1 MTDIFEIETLI
12 LELLLIVS
20 IVAVVVRRFRIP
32 YTVGLVL
39 AGLALSLRPPIQLE
53 LTPELILAILLP
65 PLLFEAAFHLNIDH
79 LRRNV
84 GTILLLAIPGV
95 ILTML
100 ITGGIVSFGGGL
112 PLDAALVFGAL
123 IAATDPVSVV
133 GIFRRIGAPK
143 RLEVL
148 LEGESLFN
156 DGTAIVLFGI
166 ALGALGTG
174 QPDVVQGAID
184 FIIVGGG
191 GVLVG
196 LVLGVLAIPLLARID
211 DHLVETTL
219 TTVLAFGSYLVAEQL
234 QVSGV
239 HLSGVLA
246 VVTAGL
252 IAGNVG
258 RREMS
263 PTTRIAVLNFWE
275 YVAFLANSVIFLV
288 IGLQVDLSGLVSNW
302 QPILWAIVGVLVSR
316 AAGIY
321 ALSRL
326 GRPIPPTWR
335 HVMWWGGLRGAIA
348 LALALSVPLSMGEER
363 STLLHMA
370 FGVVLFTLLIQ
381 GLSMEGLVKRLGL
394 VTQSEEQSDYEIRR
408 ARALAARSGHEHMQR
423 MYTEGLISLHTWE
436 RVQPIL
442 RDRSEAL
449 AKAVQERLKL
459 SPSLEADEVLSAR
472 KEELRA
478 QRDMLAKLRRDGV
491 ITDVT
496 MEHLVA
502 EVDAAMELEP
512 DVWPS
517 GILDFSAKAR
527 IKKLL
532 MVVIQ
537 DRDLNSVATALTQR
551 NIPSTIIKSTGGFF
565 AQTNHTLLIGLAEE
579 EPTEA
584 VSAIKEA
591 AKERVEFV
599 STLPGTEPVPIA
611 EAEAVKVHGATVFM
625 FDVERYEAI

>member
-100 ITGGIVSFGGGL
+100 ITGGILSFGAGL
-112 PLDAALVFGAL
+112 PLTAALVFGAL

-174 QPDVVQGAID
+174 EFDIVQGAID
-184 FIIVGGG
+184 FVIVGGG

-196 LVLGVLAIPLLARID
+196 LILGVIAIPLLARID

-219 TTVLAFGSYLVAEQL
+219 TTLLAFGSYLVAEQL
-234 QVSGV
+234 HV
-239 HLSGVLA
+239 SGVLA

-288 IGLQVDLSGLVSNW
+288 IGLQVDLPGLVSNW
-302 QPILWAIVGVLVSR
+302 QLILWAIVGVLVSR
-316 AAGIY
+316 AVGIY
-321 ALSRL
+321 GLSRL
-326 GRPIPPTWR
+326 GRPIPSNWR

-363 STLLHMA
+363 SSLLHMA
-370 FGVVLFTLLIQ
+370 FGVVLFTLLVQ

-394 VTQSEEQSDYEIRR
+394 VTQSEQQSDYQIRR
-408 ARALAARSGHEHMQR
+408 ARALAARSGHEHMQS

-442 RDRSEAL
+442 KDRSEAL
-449 AKAVQERLKL
+449 AKAVQELL
-459 SPSLEADEVLSAR
+459 QSSPSLEADEVLSAR

-478 QRDMLAKLRRDGV
+478 QRDMVAKLRRDGV
-491 ITDVT
+491 ITDST
-496 MEHLVA
+496 FEHLAA

-512 DVWPS
+512 DNWPS
-517 GILDFSAKAR
+517 GILDFGVEPR

-537 DRDLNSVATALTQR
+537 DRDLNSVRTALSQR
-551 NIPSTIIKSTGGFF
+551 NIPSTILKSTGGFLS
-565 AQTNHTLLIGLAEE
+565 QVNHTLLIGVAEDML
-579 EPTEA
+579 PVA
-584 VSAIKEA
+584 VSAITEA
-591 AKERVEFV
+591 AKEREEFV
-599 STLPGTEPVPIA
+599 SALPGTEAIPIA
-611 EAEAVKVHGATVFM
+611 ETVKVHGATVFVL
-625 FDVERYEAI
+625 DVERYEAI

>member
-1 MTDIFEIETLI
+1 MTDIFEIEILI

-20 IVAVVVRRFRIP
+20 VVAVVVRRFRIP

-39 AGLALSLRPPIQLE
+39 AGLALSFRPPIKIE

-65 PLLFEAAFHLNIDH
+65 PLVFEAAFHLNIDK

-95 ILTML
+95 ILTTL
-100 ITGGIVSFGGGL
+100 ITGGIMSYGAGI
-112 PLDAALVFGAL
+112 PLSAALVFGAL

-133 GIFRRIGAPK
+133 AIFRRIGAPK
-143 RLEVL
+143 RLEVM

-174 QPDVVQGAID
+174 DFSIVQGTID
-184 FIIVGGG
+184 FMIIAGGG
-191 GVLVG
+191 ILVG
-196 LVLGVLAIPLLARID
+196 LMLGVIAIPLLARID

-219 TTVLAFGSYLVAEQL
+219 TTVLAFGSYLIAEQL
-234 QVSGV
+234 HV
-239 HLSGVLA
+239 SGVLA
-246 VVTAGL
+246 VVIAGL
-252 IAGNVG
+252 IAGNIG

-263 PTTRIAVLNFWE
+263 PTTRIAVLNYWE

-288 IGLQVDLSGLVSNW
+288 IGLEVDLPGLVSDW
-302 QPILWAIVGVLVSR
+302 QPILWAIVAVLVSR
-316 AAGIY
+316 AVGIY
-321 ALSRL
+321 GLSRL
-326 GRPIPPTWR
+326 GRPIPSNWR

-348 LALALSVPLSMGEER
+348 LALALSVPLSMEEDR

-370 FGVVLFTLLIQ
+370 FGVVLFTLLVQ

-394 VTQSEEQSDYEIRR
+394 VTQSEEQTDYEIRR

-449 AKAVQERLKL
+449 AKAVQGLL
-459 SPSLEADEVLSAR
+459 QSSPGLEADEVLSAR
-472 KEELRA
+472 REELRA

-491 ITDVT
+491 IKDVT
-496 MEHLVA
+496 FEHLVA

-517 GILDFSAKAR
+517 GILDFGVKAR

-537 DRDLNSVATALTQR
+537 DRDLNSVATALSQM
-551 NIPSTIIKSTGGFF
+551 NIPSTIIKSTGGFLS
-565 AQTNHTLLIGLAEE
+565 QVNHTLLIGLAEE
-579 EPTEA
+579 MLPVA
-584 VSAIKEA
+584 VSTIKEA
-591 AKERVEFV
+591 AKEREEFV
-599 STLPGTEPVPIA
+599 SMLPDTEGIPI
-611 EAEAVKVHGATVFM
+611 AEAVKVHGATVFV

>member
-39 AGLALSLRPPIQLE
+39 AGLALSLRPPIELE

-65 PLLFEAAFHLNIDH
+65 PLLFEAAFHLNFDH

-112 PLDAALVFGAL
+112 PLGAALVFGAL

-143 RLEVL
+143 RMEVL

-166 ALGALGTG
+166 ALAAMGTG
-174 QPDVVQGAID
+174 QLDVVQGAID
-184 FIIVGGG
+184 FVIVGGG

-196 LVLGVLAIPLLARID
+196 LVLGVIAIPLLARID

-219 TTVLAFGSYLVAEQL
+219 TTVLAFGSYLVAEEL
-234 QVSGV
+234 HV
-239 HLSGVLA
+239 SGVLA

-288 IGLQVDLSGLVSNW
+288 IGLQVDLPGLVSNW
-302 QPILWAIVGVLVSR
+302 QLILWAILGVLVSR

-321 ALSRL
+321 GLSRL
-326 GRPIPPTWR
+326 GWPIPSNWR

-348 LALALSVPLSMGEER
+348 LALALSIPLSMGEDR
-363 STLLHMA
+363 STLLDMA
-370 FGVVLFTLLIQ
+370 FGVVLFTLLVQ

-394 VTQSEEQSDYEIRR
+394 VTQSEEQTDYEIRR
-408 ARALAARSGHEHMQR
+408 ARALAARSGHDHMKQ
-423 MYTEGLISLHTWE
+423 MYAEGLISFHTWE
-436 RVQPIL
+436 RVHPIL

-449 AKAVQERLKL
+449 AESVQELLQR
-459 SPSLEADEVLSAR
+459 SPGLEADEVLIAR

-478 QRDMLAKLRRDGV
+478 QRGMLTKLRRDGV
-491 ITDVT
+491 ITDSTLEKLVT
-496 MEHLVA
+496 
-502 EVDAAMELEP
+502 EVDAAIELEP
-512 DVWPS
+512 EVWPS
-517 GILDFSAKAR
+517 GILDFGTTAR
-527 IKKLL
+527 IQKLL
-532 MVVIQ
+532 MVIIQ
-537 DRDLNSVATALTQR
+537 DRDLNSVTTGLSQM
-551 NIPSTIIKSTGGFF
+551 NIPSTIIRSTGGFL
-565 AQTNHTLLIGLAEE
+565 AQVNHTLLIGLAEE
-579 EPTEA
+579 MLPVA
-584 VSAIKEA
+584 IASIKEA
-591 AKERVEFV
+591 ANERVEYV
-599 STLPGTEPVPIA
+599 SALPGTQAIPIA
-611 EAEAVKVHGATVFM
+611 EAETVTVQGATVFV
-625 FDVERYEAI
+625 FEVERYEAI

>member
-1 MTDIFEIETLI
+1 MTEILETEILI

-39 AGLALSLRPPIQLE
+39 AGLALSLRPPLQLE

-79 LRRNV
+79 LKRNV

-100 ITGGIVSFGGGL
+100 ITGGIVSFGAGL
-112 PLDAALVFGAL
+112 PLGAALVFGAL

-143 RLEVL
+143 RLEIL

-166 ALGALGTG
+166 ALTALGTS
-174 QPDVVQGAID
+174 QLDVVQGAID
-184 FIIVGGG
+184 FVIVGGG

-211 DHLVETTL
+211 DRLVETTL
-219 TTVLAFGSYLVAEQL
+219 TMVLAFGSYLVAEEL
-234 QVSGV
+234 GV
-239 HLSGVLA
+239 SGVLA

-288 IGLQVDLSGLVSNW
+288 IGLQVDLPGLVSNW
-302 QPILWAIVGVLVSR
+302 QPILWAIVAVLTSR
-316 AAGIY
+316 AVGIY
-321 ALSRL
+321 VLSRL
-326 GRPIPPTWR
+326 GSTIPSNWR

-348 LALALSVPLSMGEER
+348 LALALSVPLSMGEDR
-363 STLLHMA
+363 STLLDMA
-370 FGVVLFTLLIQ
+370 FGVVLFTLLVQ

-394 VTQSEEQSDYEIRR
+394 VTQTNERGDYEIRR
-408 ARALAARSGHEHMQR
+408 ARALAARSGHDHMKQ

-436 RVQPIL
+436 RVHPIL

-449 AKAVQERLKL
+449 AKAVQELL
-459 SPSLEADEVLSAR
+459 QSSPGLEADEVLSAR

-478 QRDMLAKLRRDGV
+478 QRGMLAKLRRDGV

-496 MEHLVA
+496 FEHLA
-502 EVDAAMELEP
+502 SEVDASMELEP

-517 GILDFSAKAR
+517 GILDFGTKAR
-527 IKKLL
+527 IQKLL
-532 MVVIQ
+532 LVIIQ
-537 DRDLNSVATALTQR
+537 DRDLNSVTTGLSQM
-551 NIPSTIIKSTGGFF
+551 NIPSTIIKSTGGFL
-565 AQTNHTLLIGLAEE
+565 AQANHTLLIGLAEE
-579 EPTEA
+579 MLP
-584 VSAIKEA
+584 VSVATIKEA
-591 AKERVEFV
+591 ANERVEFV
-599 STLPGTEPVPIA
+599 SALPGTQPIPIA
-611 EAEAVKVHGATVFM
+611 EAETVTVQGATVFV
-625 FDVERYEAI
+625 FEVDRYEAI

>member
-1 MTDIFEIETLI
+1 MSDIFEIETLI

-39 AGLALSLRPPIQLE
+39 AGLALSLRPPIELE

-100 ITGGIVSFGGGL
+100 ITGGILSFGAGL
-112 PLDAALVFGAL
+112 PLTAALVFGAL

-174 QPDVVQGAID
+174 EFDVVQGAID
-184 FIIVGGG
+184 FVIVGGG
-191 GVLVG
+191 GVVVG

-219 TTVLAFGSYLVAEQL
+219 TTVLAFGSYIVAEQL
-234 QVSGV
+234 HV
-239 HLSGVLA
+239 SGVLA

-288 IGLQVDLSGLVSNW
+288 IGLQVDLPGLVSNW
-302 QPILWAIVGVLVSR
+302 QLILWAILGVLVSR
-316 AAGIY
+316 AVGIY
-321 ALSRL
+321 GLSRL
-326 GRPIPPTWR
+326 GRAIPSNWR

-370 FGVVLFTLLIQ
+370 FGVVLFTLLVQ

-394 VTQSEEQSDYEIRR
+394 VTQSEQQSDYQIRR

-423 MYTEGLISLHTWE
+423 MFTEGLISLHTWE

-442 RDRSEAL
+442 KDRSEAL
-449 AKAVQERLKL
+449 AKAVQELL
-459 SPSLEADEVLSAR
+459 QSSPSLEADEVLSAR

-478 QRDMLAKLRRDGV
+478 QRDMIAKLRRDGV
-491 ITDVT
+491 ITDST
-496 MEHLVA
+496 FEHLAA
-502 EVDAAMELEP
+502 EVDAAMELEQ

-517 GILDFSAKAR
+517 GILDFGVEPR

-537 DRDLNSVATALTQR
+537 DRDLNSVGTTLSQR
-551 NIPSTIIKSTGGFF
+551 NIPSTILKSTGGFLS
-565 AQTNHTLLIGLAEE
+565 QVNHTLLIGVEE
-579 EPTEA
+579 EMLPVA
-584 VSAIKEA
+584 VSAITEA
-591 AKERVEFV
+591 AKEREEFV
-599 STLPGTEPVPIA
+599 SALPGTEAIPI
-611 EAEAVKVHGATVFM
+611 AEAVKVHGATVFVL
-625 FDVERYEAI
+625 DVERYEAI

>member
-1 MTDIFEIETLI
+1 MTDIFEIEILI

-39 AGLALSLRPPIQLE
+39 AGLALSLRPPLRLE

-95 ILTML
+95 VLTML
-100 ITGGIVSFGGGL
+100 ITGGIVSFGAGL
-112 PLDAALVFGAL
+112 PLGAGLVFGAL

-133 GIFRRIGAPK
+133 AIFGRIGAPK
-143 RLEVL
+143 RLEVM

-174 QPDVVQGAID
+174 QLNVVQGAID
-184 FIIVGGG
+184 FVIVGGG

-196 LVLGVLAIPLLARID
+196 LILGVLAIPLLARID

-219 TTVLAFGSYLVAEQL
+219 TTVLAFGSYIVAEQL
-234 QVSGV
+234 HV
-239 HLSGVLA
+239 SGVLA
-246 VVTAGL
+246 VVIAGL
-252 IAGNVG
+252 IAGNIG

-288 IGLQVDLSGLVSNW
+288 IGLEVDLPGLVSDW
-302 QPILWAIVGVLVSR
+302 QPILWAIVAVLVSR
-316 AAGIY
+316 AVGIY
-321 ALSRL
+321 GLSHL
-326 GRPIPPTWR
+326 GRPIPSNWR

-370 FGVVLFTLLIQ
+370 FGVVLFTLLVQ

-408 ARALAARSGHEHMQR
+408 ARALAARSGHEHMRQ

-449 AKAVQERLKL
+449 AKAVQELL
-459 SPSLEADEVLSAR
+459 QSSPGLEADEVLSAR

-517 GILDFSAKAR
+517 GILDFGVKAR

-551 NIPSTIIKSTGGFF
+551 NIPSTIIKSTGGFLS
-565 AQTNHTLLIGLAEE
+565 QVNHTLLIGIAEE
-579 EPTEA
+579 MLPVA

-591 AKERVEFV
+591 AKEREEFV
-599 STLPGTEPVPIA
+599 SALPGAEPVPI
-611 EAEAVKVHGATVFM
+611 AEAVKVHGATVFV

>member
-100 ITGGIVSFGGGL
+100 ITSGILHFGAGL
-112 PLDAALVFGAL
+112 PLTAALVFGAL

-174 QPDVVQGAID
+174 QPDLVQGAID
-184 FIIVGGG
+184 FVIVGGG

-196 LVLGVLAIPLLARID
+196 LILGVLAIPLLARID

-234 QVSGV
+234 HV
-239 HLSGVLA
+239 SGVLA

-288 IGLQVDLSGLVSNW
+288 IGLQVDLPGLVSNW
-302 QPILWAIVGVLVSR
+302 QLILWAILGVLVSR
-316 AAGIY
+316 AVGIY
-321 ALSRL
+321 GLSRL
-326 GRPIPPTWR
+326 GRPIPSNWR

-363 STLLHMA
+363 SSLLHMA

-394 VTQSEEQSDYEIRR
+394 VTQSDEQSDYEIRR
-408 ARALAARSGHEHMQR
+408 ARALSARSGQEHMQR
-423 MYTEGLISLHTWE
+423 MFTEGLISLHTWE

-449 AKAVQERLKL
+449 AKAVQELLQR
-459 SPSLEADEVLSAR
+459 SPRLEADEVLSAR

-491 ITDVT
+491 ITDST
-496 MEHLVA
+496 YEHLA
-502 EVDAAMELEP
+502 SEVNAAMELEP
-512 DVWPS
+512 GGWPS
-517 GILDFSAKAR
+517 GILDFGEEAR
-527 IKKLL
+527 IGRLL

-537 DRDLNSVATALTQR
+537 DRDLNSVTTALSQR
-551 NIPSTIIKSTGGFF
+551 NIPSTIIKSTGGFLSQ
-565 AQTNHTLLIGLAEE
+565 ANHTLLIGLAEE
-579 EPTEA
+579 MLPLA

-591 AKERVEFV
+591 AEARVEYV
-599 STLPGTEPVPIA
+599 SALPGIEAVPIA
-611 EAEAVKVHGATVFM
+611 ESEAITVHGATVFV

>member
-1 MTDIFEIETLI
+1 MTDIFEIEVLI

-39 AGLALSLRPPIQLE
+39 AGLALSFRPPLKIE

-65 PLLFEAAFHLNIDH
+65 PLVFEAAFHLNIDK

-100 ITGGIVSFGGGL
+100 ITGGIVSYGAGL
-112 PLDAALVFGAL
+112 PLGAALVFGAL

-133 GIFRRIGAPK
+133 AIFRRIGAPK
-143 RLEVL
+143 RLEVM

-174 QPDVVQGAID
+174 QFSLVQGTID
-184 FIIVGGG
+184 FVIIAGGG
-191 GVLVG
+191 ILVG
-196 LVLGVLAIPLLARID
+196 LVLGVIAIPLLARID

-234 QVSGV
+234 HV
-239 HLSGVLA
+239 SGVLA
-246 VVTAGL
+246 VVIAGL
-252 IAGNVG
+252 IAGNIG

-288 IGLQVDLSGLVSNW
+288 IGLEVDLPGLVSDW
-302 QPILWAIVGVLVSR
+302 QPILWAIFAVLVSR
-316 AAGIY
+316 AVGIY
-321 ALSRL
+321 GLSRL
-326 GRPIPPTWR
+326 GRPIPSNWR

-348 LALALSVPLSMGEER
+348 LALALSVPPSMGEER

-370 FGVVLFTLLIQ
+370 FGVVLFTLLVQ

-394 VTQSEEQSDYEIRR
+394 VAQSEEQSDYEIRR

-449 AKAVQERLKL
+449 AKAVQELL
-459 SPSLEADEVLSAR
+459 QSSPGLEADEVLSAR

-491 ITDVT
+491 ITDAT

-517 GILDFSAKAR
+517 GILDFGVKPR

-551 NIPSTIIKSTGGFF
+551 NIPSTIIKSTGGFLS
-565 AQTNHTLLIGLAEE
+565 QVNHTLLIGLAEE
-579 EPTEA
+579 MLPLA

-591 AKERVEFV
+591 AKEREEFV
-599 STLPGTEPVPIA
+599 SALPGTDTVPI
-611 EAEAVKVHGATVFM
+611 AEAVKVHGATVFV

>member
-39 AGLALSLRPPIQLE
+39 AGLALSFRPPIELE

-65 PLLFEAAFHLNIDH
+65 PLLFEAAFHLNFDH

-84 GTILLLAIPGV
+84 RTILLLAIPGV
-95 ILTML
+95 IVTML

-112 PLDAALVFGAL
+112 PLGAALVFGAL

-143 RLEVL
+143 RMEVL

-166 ALGALGTG
+166 ALAAMGTG
-174 QPDVVQGAID
+174 QLDVVQGAID
-184 FIIVGGG
+184 FVIVGGG

-196 LVLGVLAIPLLARID
+196 LVLGVIAIPLLARID

-234 QVSGV
+234 AV
-239 HLSGVLA
+239 SGVLA

-288 IGLQVDLSGLVSNW
+288 IGLQVDLPGLVSNW
-302 QPILWAIVGVLVSR
+302 QLILWAILGVLVSR

-321 ALSRL
+321 GLSRL
-326 GRPIPPTWR
+326 GRPIPSNWR

-348 LALALSVPLSMGEER
+348 LALALSIPLSMGEDR
-363 STLLHMA
+363 STLLDMA
-370 FGVVLFTLLIQ
+370 FGVVLFTLLVQ

-408 ARALAARSGHEHMQR
+408 ARALAARSGHDHMKQ

-436 RVQPIL
+436 RVHPIL

-449 AKAVQERLKL
+449 AKSVQELLQR
-459 SPSLEADEVLSAR
+459 SPSLEADEVLIAR

-478 QRDMLAKLRRDGV
+478 QRGMFAKLRRDGV
-491 ITDVT
+491 ITDST
-496 MEHLVA
+496 MEKLVT
-502 EVDAAMELEP
+502 EVDAAIELEP
-512 DVWPS
+512 EVWPS
-517 GILDFSAKAR
+517 GILDFGTTAR
-527 IKKLL
+527 IQKLL
-532 MVVIQ
+532 MVIIQ
-537 DRDLNSVATALTQR
+537 DRDLNSVTTGLSQM
-551 NIPSTIIKSTGGFF
+551 NIPSTIIRSTGGFL
-565 AQTNHTLLIGLAEE
+565 AQVNHTLLIGLAEE
-579 EPTEA
+579 MLPVA
-584 VSAIKEA
+584 IASIKEA
-591 AKERVEFV
+591 ANERVEYV
-599 STLPGTEPVPIA
+599 SALPGTQPIPLAKA
-611 EAEAVKVHGATVFM
+611 ETVTVQGATVFV
-625 FDVERYEAI
+625 FEVERYEAI

>member
-1 MTDIFEIETLI
+1 MTDIFEIEILI

-20 IVAVVVRRFRIP
+20 VVAVVVRRFRIP

-39 AGLALSLRPPIQLE
+39 AGLALSFRPPIKIE

-65 PLLFEAAFHLNIDH
+65 PLVFEAAFHLNIDK

-95 ILTML
+95 ILTTL
-100 ITGGIVSFGGGL
+100 ITGGIMSYGAGI
-112 PLDAALVFGAL
+112 PLSAALVFGAL

-133 GIFRRIGAPK
+133 AIFRRIGAPK
-143 RLEVL
+143 RLEVM

-174 QPDVVQGAID
+174 DFSIVQGTID
-184 FIIVGGG
+184 FMIIAGGG
-191 GVLVG
+191 ILVG
-196 LVLGVLAIPLLARID
+196 LVLGVIAIPLLARID

-219 TTVLAFGSYLVAEQL
+219 TTVLAFGSYLIAEQL
-234 QVSGV
+234 HV
-239 HLSGVLA
+239 SGVLA
-246 VVTAGL
+246 VVIAGL
-252 IAGNVG
+252 IAGNIG

-263 PTTRIAVLNFWE
+263 PTTRIAVLNYWE

-288 IGLQVDLSGLVSNW
+288 IGLEVDLPGLVSDW
-302 QPILWAIVGVLVSR
+302 QPILWAIVAVLVSR
-316 AAGIY
+316 AVGIY
-321 ALSRL
+321 GLSRL
-326 GRPIPPTWR
+326 GRPIPSNWR

-348 LALALSVPLSMGEER
+348 LALALSVPLSMEEDR

-370 FGVVLFTLLIQ
+370 FGVVLFTLLVQ

-394 VTQSEEQSDYEIRR
+394 VTQSEEQTDYEIRR

-449 AKAVQERLKL
+449 AKAVQELL
-459 SPSLEADEVLSAR
+459 QSSPGLEADEVLSAR
-472 KEELRA
+472 REELRA

-491 ITDVT
+491 IKDVT
-496 MEHLVA
+496 FEHLVA

-512 DVWPS
+512 DVWPT
-517 GILDFSAKAR
+517 GILDFGVKAH

-537 DRDLNSVATALTQR
+537 DRDLNSVATALSQM
-551 NIPSTIIKSTGGFF
+551 NIPSTIIKSTGGFLS
-565 AQTNHTLLIGLAEE
+565 QVNHTLLIGLAEE
-579 EPTEA
+579 MLPVA
-584 VSAIKEA
+584 VSTIKEA
-591 AKERVEFV
+591 AKEREEFV
-599 STLPGTEPVPIA
+599 SMLPDTEGIPI
-611 EAEAVKVHGATVFM
+611 AEAVKVHGATVFV

>member
-1 MTDIFEIETLI
+1 
-12 LELLLIVS
+12 
-20 IVAVVVRRFRIP
+20 
-32 YTVGLVL
+32 
-39 AGLALSLRPPIQLE
+39 
-53 LTPELILAILLP
+53 
-65 PLLFEAAFHLNIDH
+65 
-79 LRRNV
+79 
-84 GTILLLAIPGV
+84 
-95 ILTML
+95 
-100 ITGGIVSFGGGL
+100 
-112 PLDAALVFGAL
+112 LVFGAL

-133 GIFRRIGAPK
+133 AIFRRIGAPK
-143 RLEVL
+143 RLEVM

-174 QPDVVQGAID
+174 DFSVVQGTID
-184 FIIVGGG
+184 FVIIAGGG
-191 GVLVG
+191 ILVG
-196 LVLGVLAIPLLARID
+196 LVLGVIAIPLLARID

-219 TTVLAFGSYLVAEQL
+219 TTVLAFGSYIVAEQL
-234 QVSGV
+234 HV
-239 HLSGVLA
+239 SGVLA
-246 VVTAGL
+246 VVIAGL
-252 IAGNVG
+252 IAGNIG

-288 IGLQVDLSGLVSNW
+288 IGLGVDLPGLLADW
-302 QPILWAIVGVLVSR
+302 QPILWAIVAVLVSR
-316 AAGIY
+316 AVGIY
-321 ALSRL
+321 GLARL
-326 GRPIPPTWR
+326 GRPIPSNWR

-370 FGVVLFTLLIQ
+370 FGVVLFTLLVQ

-442 RDRSEAL
+442 RARSEAL
-449 AKAVQERLKL
+449 AKAVQELLQR
-459 SPSLEADEVLSAR
+459 SPGLEADEVLSAR

-491 ITDVT
+491 INDVT
-496 MEHLVA
+496 FEQLAA
-502 EVDAAMELEP
+502 EVDAAMDLEP

-517 GILDFSAKAR
+517 GILDFGVKAR

-537 DRDLNSVATALTQR
+537 DRDLNSVATALSQK
-551 NIPSTIIKSTGGFF
+551 NIPSTIVKSTGGFLN
-565 AQTNHTLLIGLAEE
+565 QVNHTLLIGLAEE
-579 EPTEA
+579 MLPVA
-584 VSAIKEA
+584 VSTIKEA
-591 AKERVEFV
+591 AKEREEFV
-599 STLPGTEPVPIA
+599 SALPGTETVPI
-611 EAEAVKVHGATVFM
+611 AEAVKVHGATVFV

>member
-39 AGLALSLRPPIQLE
+39 AGLALSFRPPIELE

-65 PLLFEAAFHLNIDH
+65 PLLFEAAFHLNFDH

-95 ILTML
+95 IVTML

-112 PLDAALVFGAL
+112 PLGAALVFGAL

-143 RLEVL
+143 RMEVL

-166 ALGALGTG
+166 ALAAMGTG
-174 QPDVVQGAID
+174 QLDVVQGAID
-184 FIIVGGG
+184 FVIVGGG

-196 LVLGVLAIPLLARID
+196 LVLGVIAIPLLARID

-234 QVSGV
+234 AV
-239 HLSGVLA
+239 SGVLA

-288 IGLQVDLSGLVSNW
+288 IGLQVDLPGLVSNW
-302 QPILWAIVGVLVSR
+302 QLILWAILGVLVSR
-316 AAGIY
+316 AVGIY
-321 ALSRL
+321 GLSRL
-326 GRPIPPTWR
+326 GRPIPSNWR

-348 LALALSVPLSMGEER
+348 LALALSIPLSMGEDR
-363 STLLHMA
+363 STLLDMA
-370 FGVVLFTLLIQ
+370 FGVVLFTLLVQ

-394 VTQSEEQSDYEIRR
+394 VTRSEEQSDYEIRR
-408 ARALAARSGHEHMQR
+408 ARALAARSGHDHMKQ

-436 RVQPIL
+436 RVHPIL

-449 AKAVQERLKL
+449 AKSVQELLQR
-459 SPSLEADEVLSAR
+459 SPSLEADEVLIAR

-478 QRDMLAKLRRDGV
+478 QRGMFAKLRRDGV
-491 ITDVT
+491 ITDST
-496 MEHLVA
+496 MEKLVT

-512 DVWPS
+512 EVWPS
-517 GILDFSAKAR
+517 GILEFDTTAR
-527 IKKLL
+527 IQKLL
-532 MVVIQ
+532 MVIIQ
-537 DRDLNSVATALTQR
+537 DRDLNSVTTGLSQM
-551 NIPSTIIKSTGGFF
+551 NIPSTIIRSTGGFL
-565 AQTNHTLLIGLAEE
+565 AQVNHTLLIGLTEE
-579 EPTEA
+579 MLPVA

-591 AKERVEFV
+591 ANERVEYV
-599 STLPGTEPVPIA
+599 SALPGTQPIPLAKA
-611 EAEAVKVHGATVFM
+611 ETVTVQGATVFV
-625 FDVERYEAI
+625 FEVERYEAI

>member
-39 AGLALSLRPPIQLE
+39 AGLALSLRPPIELE

-95 ILTML
+95 LITML
-100 ITGGIVSFGGGL
+100 ITGAIVSFGAGL
-112 PLDAALVFGAL
+112 PITAALVFGAL

-174 QPDVVQGAID
+174 QIDVVQGAID
-184 FIIVGGG
+184 FVIVGGG

-219 TTVLAFGSYLVAEQL
+219 TTVLAFGSYLVAEEL
-234 QVSGV
+234 HV
-239 HLSGVLA
+239 SGVLA

-288 IGLQVDLSGLVSNW
+288 IGLQVDLPGLVSNW

-316 AAGIY
+316 AVGIY
-321 ALSRL
+321 GLSRL
-326 GRPIPPTWR
+326 GRPIPSKWR

-370 FGVVLFTLLIQ
+370 FGVVLFTLLVQ

-394 VTQSEEQSDYEIRR
+394 VTQSEQQSDYEIRR

-442 RDRSEAL
+442 KDRSEAL
-449 AKAVQERLKL
+449 AKAVQELL
-459 SPSLEADEVLSAR
+459 QSSPSLEADEVLSAR

-478 QRDMLAKLRRDGV
+478 QRDMVGKLRRDGV
-491 ITDVT
+491 ITDST
-496 MEHLVA
+496 FEHLAA
-502 EVDAAMELEP
+502 EVDAAMELEL
-512 DVWPS
+512 DVWPP
-517 GILDFSAKAR
+517 GILDFGVEAR

-537 DRDLNSVATALTQR
+537 DRDLNSVATALSQV
-551 NIPSTIIKSTGGFF
+551 NIPSTVVNSTGGFLS
-565 AQTNHTLLIGLAEE
+565 QVNHTLLIGLAEE
-579 EPTEA
+579 MLPVA
-584 VSAIKEA
+584 VSTIKEA
-591 AKERVEFV
+591 AKEREEFV
-599 STLPGTEPVPIA
+599 SALPGTEAIPI
-611 EAEAVKVHGATVFM
+611 AEAVKVHGATVFV

>member
-39 AGLALSLRPPIQLE
+39 AGLALSFRPPIQIE

-65 PLLFEAAFHLNIDH
+65 PLVFEAAFHLNIDK
-79 LRRNV
+79 LRRNT

-95 ILTML
+95 ILTTL
-100 ITGGIVSFGGGL
+100 ITGGIVSFGAGI
-112 PLDAALVFGAL
+112 PLSAALVFGAL

-133 GIFRRIGAPK
+133 AIFRRIGAPK
-143 RLEVL
+143 RLEVM

-174 QPDVVQGAID
+174 DFSVVQGTID
-184 FIIVGGG
+184 FLIIAGGG
-191 GVLVG
+191 IVVG
-196 LVLGVLAIPLLARID
+196 LVIGAIAIPLLARID

-219 TTVLAFGSYLVAEQL
+219 TTLIAFGSYLVAEQL
-234 QVSGV
+234 HV
-239 HLSGVLA
+239 SGVLA
-246 VVTAGL
+246 VVIAGL
-252 IAGNVG
+252 IAGNIG
-258 RREMS
+258 RKEMS

-288 IGLQVDLSGLVSNW
+288 IGLEVDLPGLVADW
-302 QPILWAIVGVLVSR
+302 QPILWAIVAVLVSR

-321 ALSRL
+321 GLSRL
-326 GRPIPPTWR
+326 GRPIPSNWR

-363 STLLHMA
+363 TTLLHMA
-370 FGVVLFTLLIQ
+370 FGVVLFTLLVQ

-394 VTQSEEQSDYEIRR
+394 VTQSEEQTDYEIRR

-449 AKAVQERLKL
+449 AKAVQELL
-459 SPSLEADEVLSAR
+459 QSSPGLEADEVLSAR

-491 ITDVT
+491 INEVT
-496 MEHLVA
+496 FEHLVA

-512 DVWPS
+512 DAWPS
-517 GILDFSAKAR
+517 GILDFGTEAR

-537 DRDLNSVATALTQR
+537 DRDLNSVATALSQR
-551 NIPSTIIKSTGGFF
+551 NIPSTIVKSTGGFLS
-565 AQTNHTLLIGLAEE
+565 QVNHTLVIGLVEE
-579 EPTEA
+579 MLPVA
-584 VSAIKEA
+584 VSTIKEA
-591 AKERVEFV
+591 AKEREEFL
-599 STLPGTEPVPIA
+599 SALPGTEAVPI
-611 EAEAVKVHGATVFM
+611 AEAVKVHGATVFV

>member
-1 MTDIFEIETLI
+1 MTDIFEFETLI
-12 LELLLIVS
+12 LGLLLIVS
-20 IVAVVVRRFRIP
+20 IVAVAVRWLRIP

-39 AGLALSLRPPIQLE
+39 AGLVLSFRPPIELE
-53 LTPELILAILLP
+53 LTPELILAILMP

-84 GTILLLAIPGV
+84 GTIALLAIPGV
-95 ILTML
+95 IFTMV
-100 ITGGIVSFGGGL
+100 ITGGIVHFGAGL
-112 PLDAALVFGAL
+112 PQGAALVFGAL

-133 GIFRRIGAPK
+133 AIFRRIGAPK

-166 ALGALGTG
+166 ALTALGTG
-174 QPDVVQGAID
+174 QPDVVQGAIN
-184 FIIVGGG
+184 FVIVGGG

-219 TTVLAFGSYLVAEQL
+219 TTVLAFGSYIVAEQL
-234 QVSGV
+234 NVGGV

-252 IAGNVG
+252 IAGNIG

-275 YVAFLANSVIFLV
+275 YVAFLANSVIFLL
-288 IGLQVDLSGLVSNW
+288 IGLQVDLPGLVEDW
-302 QPILWAIVGVLVSR
+302 QPILWAIVAVLVSR
-316 AAGIY
+316 AVGIY
-321 ALSRL
+321 GLSRL
-326 GRPIPPTWR
+326 GRPIPSNWR

-348 LALALSVPLSMGEER
+348 LALALSIPLSMGEER

-370 FGVVLFTLLIQ
+370 FGVVLFTLLVQ

-394 VTQSEEQSDYEIRR
+394 VTQSEQQSDYEIRR

-423 MYTEGLISLHTWE
+423 MYSEGLISLHTWE

-449 AKAVQERLKL
+449 AKSVQELL
-459 SPSLEADEVLSAR
+459 QSSPSLEADEVLSAR

-491 ITDVT
+491 LTDVT
-496 MEHLVA
+496 FEHLVA

-512 DVWPS
+512 DVYPS
-517 GILDFSAKAR
+517 GILDFGAEAR

-551 NIPSTIIKSTGGFF
+551 NIPSTIIKSTGGFLS
-565 AQTNHTLLIGLAEE
+565 QLNHTLLIGLGEE
-579 EPTEA
+579 MLPAA

-591 AKERVEFV
+591 AEERAEFV
-599 STLPGTEPVPIA
+599 SGLPGTEPVPIA
-611 EAEAVKVHGATVFM
+611 EAVEVHGATVYV

>member
-1 MTDIFEIETLI
+1 MIDIFEIETLI

-39 AGLALSLRPPIQLE
+39 AGLALSFRPPIKIE
-53 LTPELILAILLP
+53 LTPELILAILIP
-65 PLLFEAAFHLNIDH
+65 PLVFEAAFHLNIDK

-95 ILTML
+95 ILTTL
-100 ITGGIVSFGGGL
+100 ITGGIVSYGAGI
-112 PLDAALVFGAL
+112 PLSAALVFGAL

-133 GIFRRIGAPK
+133 AIFRRIGAPK
-143 RLEVL
+143 RLEVM

-174 QPDVVQGAID
+174 DFSVVQGTID
-184 FIIVGGG
+184 FVIIAGGG
-191 GVLVG
+191 ILVG
-196 LVLGVLAIPLLARID
+196 LLLGAIAIPLLARID

-219 TTVLAFGSYLVAEQL
+219 TTVLAFGSYIVAEQL
-234 QVSGV
+234 HV
-239 HLSGVLA
+239 SGVLA
-246 VVTAGL
+246 VVIAGL
-252 IAGNVG
+252 IAGNIG

-288 IGLQVDLSGLVSNW
+288 IGLGVDLPGLVADW
-302 QPILWAIVGVLVSR
+302 QPILWAIVAVLASR
-316 AAGIY
+316 AVGIY
-321 ALSRL
+321 GLSRL
-326 GRPIPPTWR
+326 GRPIPSNWR

-370 FGVVLFTLLIQ
+370 FGVVLFTLLVQ

-423 MYTEGLISLHTWE
+423 MYAEGLISLHTWE

-449 AKAVQERLKL
+449 AKAVQELL
-459 SPSLEADEVLSAR
+459 QSSPGLEADEVLSAR

-491 ITDVT
+491 INDVT
-496 MEHLVA
+496 FEHLAA

-517 GILDFSAKAR
+517 GILDFGVEAR

-537 DRDLNSVATALTQR
+537 DRDLNSVETALSQK
-551 NIPSTIIKSTGGFF
+551 NIPSTIVKSTGGFLS
-565 AQTNHTLLIGLAEE
+565 QVNHTLLIGVAEE
-579 EPTEA
+579 MLPVA

-591 AKERVEFV
+591 AKEREEFV
-599 STLPGTEPVPIA
+599 SALPGTESVPIA
-611 EAEAVKVHGATVFM
+611 EAVMVHGATVFV

>member
-1 MTDIFEIETLI
+1 MTDIFEIEILI

-20 IVAVVVRRFRIP
+20 VVAVVVRRFRIP

-39 AGLALSLRPPIQLE
+39 AGLALSFRPPIKIE

-65 PLLFEAAFHLNIDH
+65 PLVFEAAFHLNIDK

-95 ILTML
+95 ILTTL
-100 ITGGIVSFGGGL
+100 ITGGIMSYGAGI
-112 PLDAALVFGAL
+112 PLSAALVFGAL

-133 GIFRRIGAPK
+133 AIFRRIGAPK
-143 RLEVL
+143 RLEVM

-174 QPDVVQGAID
+174 DFSIVQGTID
-184 FIIVGGG
+184 FMIIAGGG
-191 GVLVG
+191 ILVG
-196 LVLGVLAIPLLARID
+196 LVLGVIAIPLLARID

-219 TTVLAFGSYLVAEQL
+219 TTVLAFGSYLIAEQL
-234 QVSGV
+234 HV
-239 HLSGVLA
+239 SGVLA
-246 VVTAGL
+246 VVIAGL
-252 IAGNVG
+252 IAGNIG

-263 PTTRIAVLNFWE
+263 PTTRIAVLNYWE

-288 IGLQVDLSGLVSNW
+288 IGLEVDLPGLVSDW
-302 QPILWAIVGVLVSR
+302 QPILWAIVAVLVSR
-316 AAGIY
+316 AVGIY
-321 ALSRL
+321 GLSRL
-326 GRPIPPTWR
+326 GRPIPSNWR

-348 LALALSVPLSMGEER
+348 LALALSVPLSMEENR

-370 FGVVLFTLLIQ
+370 FGVVLFTLLVQ

-394 VTQSEEQSDYEIRR
+394 VTQSEEQTDYEIRR

-449 AKAVQERLKL
+449 AKAVQELL
-459 SPSLEADEVLSAR
+459 QSSPGLEADEVLSAR
-472 KEELRA
+472 REELRA

-491 ITDVT
+491 IKDVT
-496 MEHLVA
+496 FEHLVA

-512 DVWPS
+512 DVWPT
-517 GILDFSAKAR
+517 GILDFGVKAH

-537 DRDLNSVATALTQR
+537 DRDLNSVATALSQM
-551 NIPSTIIKSTGGFF
+551 NIPSTIIKSTGGFLS
-565 AQTNHTLLIGLAEE
+565 QVNHTLLIGLAEE
-579 EPTEA
+579 MLPVA
-584 VSAIKEA
+584 VSTIKEA
-591 AKERVEFV
+591 AKEREEFV
-599 STLPGTEPVPIA
+599 SMLPDTEGIPI
-611 EAEAVKVHGATVFM
+611 AEAVKVHGATVFV

>member
-39 AGLALSLRPPIQLE
+39 AGLALSFRPPIQIE

-65 PLLFEAAFHLNIDH
+65 PLVFEAAFHLNIDK
-79 LRRNV
+79 LRRNT

-95 ILTML
+95 ILTTL
-100 ITGGIVSFGGGL
+100 ITGGIVSFGAGI
-112 PLDAALVFGAL
+112 PLSAALVFGAL

-133 GIFRRIGAPK
+133 AIFRRIGAPK
-143 RLEVL
+143 RLEVM

-174 QPDVVQGAID
+174 DFSVVQGTID
-184 FIIVGGG
+184 FLIIAGGG
-191 GVLVG
+191 IVVG
-196 LVLGVLAIPLLARID
+196 LVIGAIAIPLLARID

-219 TTVLAFGSYLVAEQL
+219 TTLIAFGSYLVAEQL
-234 QVSGV
+234 HV
-239 HLSGVLA
+239 SGVLA
-246 VVTAGL
+246 VVIAGL
-252 IAGNVG
+252 IAGNIG
-258 RREMS
+258 RKEMS

-288 IGLQVDLSGLVSNW
+288 IGLEVDLPGLVADW
-302 QPILWAIVGVLVSR
+302 QPILWAIVAVLVSR

-321 ALSRL
+321 GLSRL
-326 GRPIPPTWR
+326 GRPIPSNWR

-363 STLLHMA
+363 TTLLHMA
-370 FGVVLFTLLIQ
+370 FGVVLFTLLVQ

-394 VTQSEEQSDYEIRR
+394 VTQSEEQTDYQIRR

-442 RDRSEAL
+442 KDRSEAL
-449 AKAVQERLKL
+449 AKAVQELL
-459 SPSLEADEVLSAR
+459 QSSPGLEADEVLSAR

-491 ITDVT
+491 INEVT
-496 MEHLVA
+496 FEHLVA

-512 DVWPS
+512 DAWPS
-517 GILDFSAKAR
+517 GILDFGVENR

-537 DRDLNSVATALTQR
+537 DRDLNSVATALSQR
-551 NIPSTIIKSTGGFF
+551 NIPSTIVKSTGGFLT
-565 AQTNHTLLIGLAEE
+565 QVNHTLLIGLAEE
-579 EPTEA
+579 MLPVA

-591 AKERVEFV
+591 AKEREEFV
-599 STLPGTEPVPIA
+599 SALPGTEPVPIA
-611 EAEAVKVHGATVFM
+611 EAVKVHGATVFV

>member
-39 AGLALSLRPPIQLE
+39 AGLALSFRPPIELE

-65 PLLFEAAFHLNIDH
+65 PLLFEAAFHLNFDH
-79 LRRNV
+79 LRKNV
-84 GTILLLAIPGV
+84 RTILLLAIPGV
-95 ILTML
+95 IVTML

-112 PLDAALVFGAL
+112 PLGAALVFGAL

-143 RLEVL
+143 RMEVL

-166 ALGALGTG
+166 ALAAMGTG
-174 QPDVVQGAID
+174 QLDVVQGAID
-184 FIIVGGG
+184 FVIVGGG

-196 LVLGVLAIPLLARID
+196 LVLGVIAIPLLARID

-234 QVSGV
+234 AV
-239 HLSGVLA
+239 SGVLA

-288 IGLQVDLSGLVSNW
+288 IGLQVDLPGLVSNW
-302 QPILWAIVGVLVSR
+302 QLILWAILGVLVSR
-316 AAGIY
+316 AVGIY
-321 ALSRL
+321 GLSRL
-326 GRPIPPTWR
+326 GRPIPSNWR

-348 LALALSVPLSMGEER
+348 LALALSIPLSMGEDR
-363 STLLHMA
+363 STLLDMA
-370 FGVVLFTLLIQ
+370 FGVVLFTLLVQ

-408 ARALAARSGHEHMQR
+408 ARALAARSGHDHMKQ

-436 RVQPIL
+436 RVHPIL

-449 AKAVQERLKL
+449 AKSVQELLQR
-459 SPSLEADEVLSAR
+459 SPSLEADEVLIAR

-478 QRDMLAKLRRDGV
+478 QRGMFAKLRRDGV
-491 ITDVT
+491 ITDST
-496 MEHLVA
+496 MEKLVT
-502 EVDAAMELEP
+502 EVDAAIELEP
-512 DVWPS
+512 EVWPS
-517 GILDFSAKAR
+517 GILDFGTTAR
-527 IKKLL
+527 IQKLL
-532 MVVIQ
+532 MVIIQ
-537 DRDLNSVATALTQR
+537 DRDLNSVTTGLSQM
-551 NIPSTIIKSTGGFF
+551 NIPSTIIRSTGGFL
-565 AQTNHTLLIGLAEE
+565 AQVNHTLLIGLTEE
-579 EPTEA
+579 TLPVA

-591 AKERVEFV
+591 ANERVEYV
-599 STLPGTEPVPIA
+599 SALPGTQPIPLAKA
-611 EAEAVKVHGATVFM
+611 ETVTVQGATVFV
-625 FDVERYEAI
+625 FEVERYEAI